1 MFKRKYH
8 QPGTAPAT
16 LIAPEG
22 AAAKPTI
29 TLIEYDRENYRERVV
44 ENIEEVFE
52 ARDNHQVSWINIDG
66 LGDVELLHRLGTH
79 FGLHPLAL
87 EDVLNIG
94 QRPKI
99 EQYEDHYF
107 IISQMIFAG
116 SDKVEISEEQV
127 SIFLKANVLIT
138 IQQDSVRDVFDGLRN
153 RLRTGRGFAR
163 SMGHD
168 YLAYA
173 LMDAMIDHYF
183 PVLERIGEAVEDLE
197 TELLESPT
205 RACLEQLH
213 DLKRNLLRLRRIS
226 WPEREVLNFL
236 LRDETG
242 LVRHE
247 TKVFL
252 RDCYDH
258 TVQIMDMIE
267 SYRDLTTGMMDL
279 YVSSLGMRTNE
290 IMRVLTVVT
299 TIFIPLTFI
308 AGVYGMNFDNMPEL
322 HTSSGYFIVLGVMA
336 LISVGMIYVFRKRN
350 WL

>member
-8 QPGTAPAT
+8 TPGTAPAT
-16 LIAPEG
+16 LIAPAG
-22 AAAKPTI
+22 ALAKPVI
-29 TLIEYDRENYRERVV
+29 TLIEYNREVYNERVV
-44 ENIEEVFE
+44 ETIEEVFG
-52 ARDNHQVSWINIDG
+52 ARDNNKVSWINIDG
-66 LGDVELLHRLGTH
+66 LGDVELLHKLGQH
-79 FGLHPLAL
+79 FDLHPLAL
-87 EDVLNIG
+87 EDVLNVG

-107 IISQMIFAG
+107 VVSQMIFSGAE
-116 SDKVEISEEQV
+116 SQEIDAEQV
-127 SIFLKANVLIT
+127 SLFLKKNVLIT
-138 IQQDSVRDVFDGLRN
+138 IQQDSMRDVFDGLRD

-163 SMGHD
+163 AMGHD

-173 LMDAMIDHYF
+173 LLDAMVDHYF

-197 TELLESPT
+197 TELLERPS
-205 RACLEQLH
+205 RGCLEKLH

-236 LRDETG
+236 LRDESG

-258 TVQIMDMIE
+258 TIQIMDMIE
-267 SYRDLTTGMMDL
+267 SYRDLSTGMMDL
-279 YVSSLGMRTNE
+279 YLSSLGMRTNE

-308 AGVYGMNFDNMPEL
+308 SSIYGMNFENMPEL
-322 HTSSGYFIVLGVMA
+322 HTYSGYFVVLLVMA
-336 LISVGMIYVFRKRN
+336 AIGFGMLYWFRRHR